1 MYVLLEAKDVF
12 DGEVKALMH
21 GFPQKVV
28 LDEVQIKYGG
38 ESKTGQELLTIVQN
52 VQERAS
58 ITRSESLLMSTI
70 VADDDKTKKR
80 VMEVTAQLTA
90 KVSRPWQEVID
101 SRAAKM
107 AQAALAQP
115 DFEAKRSSADKAAEP
130 AGPKKRRLKKKDS
143 K

>member
-1 MYVLLEAKDVF
+1 MHFLLEVKDVL

-21 GFPQKVV
+21 AFPQKVV
-28 LDEVQIKYGG
+28 LDEFQIKYGG
-38 ESKTGQELLTIVQN
+38 ESKTGHELLTIVQN

-58 ITRSESLLMSTI
+58 INRSESLLMPTI
-70 VADDDKTKKR
+70 VANDDKTKKR

-101 SRAAKM
+101 SRVAKM

-115 DFEAKRSSADKAAEP
+115 DSEAKRSSADKAAQS
-130 AGPKKRRLKKKDS
+130 AGPKKRRLKKKVS

>member
-1 MYVLLEAKDVF
+1 MYVLLETKDVL

-21 GFPQKVV
+21 AFPQKVV
-28 LDEVQIKYGG
+28 LDEIQIKYGG
-38 ESKTGQELLTIVQN
+38 ENKTGHELLTIVQN

-70 VADDDKTKKR
+70 VANDDKTKKR

-90 KVSRPWQEVID
+90 KVSRPWHEVID
-101 SRAAKM
+101 SRVATM
-107 AQAALAQP
+107 AQRALAQP
-115 DFEAKRSSADKAAEP
+115 DSEARAPRADKAAES